1 MGYSCRQD
9 ADTTYREWSDYC
21 YATTGVSNSYLYKNQ
36 RYCLQIGRKQNDGAI
51 TGTVMLLIDNPDIA
65 GQYLAY
71 NKGSFRI
78 NPDGVVT
85 RFPTGLNDLLAGAAA

>member
-21 YATTGVSNSYLYKNQ
+21 YNTTGVSNTYVYKDK
-36 RYCLQIGRKQNDGAI
+36 RYTFMHGREQNDGAI

-85 RFPTGLNDLLAGAAA
+85 RFPTGLNDLLAGAVA

>member
-21 YATTGVSNSYLYKNQ
+21 YATTGVSNSYRYKNN
-36 RYCLQIGRKQNDGAI
+36 RYCLQVGREQRDGAI

>member
-1 MGYSCRQD
+1 MSYTCRLD
-9 ADTTYREWSDYC
+9 ADTTYRGWLDYC
-21 YATTGVSNSYLYKNQ
+21 YATTGVSNSYRYKNN
-36 RYCLQIGRKQNDGAI
+36 RYCLQLGRSRDDGAI
-51 TGTVMLLIDNPDIA
+51 TGTVMLLIDNPDIE

-85 RFPTGLNDLLAGAAA
+85 RFPTGLNDLLTGAAT